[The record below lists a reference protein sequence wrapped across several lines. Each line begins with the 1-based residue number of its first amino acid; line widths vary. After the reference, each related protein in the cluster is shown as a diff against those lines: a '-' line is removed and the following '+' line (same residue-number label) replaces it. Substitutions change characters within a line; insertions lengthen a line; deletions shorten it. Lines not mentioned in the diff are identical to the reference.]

1 MKLPAGT
8 QGGVV
13 LDPKNEDMVE
23 HLRTFRGA
31 IEIDTGRGKGF
42 ILMRNGELVAAYF
55 EDKDGV
61 YRGALRYDVSWPPR
75 RVTGAST
82 SRILS

>member
-61 YRGALRYDVSWPPR
+61 YRGGRCGTMYHGHP
-75 RVTGAST
+75 GE
-82 SRILS
+82 

>member
-31 IEIDTGRGKGF
+31 IEIDTA
-42 ILMRNGELVAAYF
+42 GERDL
-55 EDKDGV
+55 
-61 YRGALRYDVSWPPR
+61 SSC
-75 RVTGAST
+75 VTANWLLHT
-82 SRILS
+82 SRTKTVFTGGRCGTMYHGHPGE